1 MSVWFRDKTNRLTRM
16 DPNPPQNM
24 EGQEAGDMNPLPIQI
39 PNEALVPQ
47 GRYMQDYLNPTR
59 ASTPSCIV
67 LPANA
72 HTFTIKPGMLPSLP
86 TFHGMESESPYLH
99 VKEFEEMVGT
109 MVDGPRREDIA
120 RLKLFPFSLKDRAKI
135 WLNSLRSNSIIS
147 WGSMQEEF
155 FKKFFPMN
163 KTASLKKL
171 IYNFQEKEEESFYA
185 CWERYKDLLTAI
197 PHHGYNTGRILSFFY
212 EGISAQTRQFINMMC
227 NGQFMR
233 KSPEEALDFFD
244 ELAENNQS
252 WDFSYSAEN
261 SRQALGSNTS
271 GHGKYTLREPDDLQA
286 KYTQLA
292 RKLEALEIKKVHEIS
307 TPNKIEDFCVI
318 CDRPGHSAAGCP
330 TLPAFKEVLH
340 GGDQISV
347 NAMSQT
353 QGQKPFNSAYSNTYN
368 PGWRNHPNF
377 SWRNADNS
385 NLSQGGQTSNPPQQ
399 HASPMGLN
407 PYGNQNQGQANFQ
420 QAQYQNHNQN
430 VYQPPQ
436 KRSLEDTLHNFIQNQ
451 QASWVQNNQAISDI
465 RIQLTNLTTAVGG
478 MQLEKGKFPSQ
489 PLANPKGQSSIETSI
504 TSETQS

>member
-1 MSVWFRDKTNRLTRM
+1 MSVWFRDETGRLTRM
-16 DPNPPQNM
+16 DPNPIQNM
-24 EGQEAGDMNPLPIQI
+24 EGQEAGDINRLPIQI
-39 PNEALVPQ
+39 PNEAPVPQ

-99 VKEFEEMVGT
+99 IKEFEEMVGT
-109 MVDGPRREDIA
+109 MVDGPHREDIA

-135 WLNSLRSNSIIS
+135 WLNSLRSSSITS
-147 WGSMQEEF
+147 WRSMQEEF

-171 IYNFQEKEEESFYA
+171 IYNFQEREDESFYA

-197 PHHGYNTGRILSFFY
+197 PHHGYDTGRILSFFY
-212 EGISAQTRQFINMMC
+212 EGIAPQTRQFINMMC

-252 WDFSYSAEN
+252 WDFSYSTDRTRNEP
-261 SRQALGSNTS
+261 NTY
-271 GHGKYTLREPDDLQA
+271 GHGKYQLKEQGDLQT
-286 KYTQLA
+286 KYDQLS
-292 RKLEALEIKKVHEIS
+292 RKLESLEIKKIHEVS
-307 TPNKIEDFCVI
+307 TSSGSEEKCVI
-318 CDRPGHSAAGCP
+318 CDRSGHATAGCP
-330 TLPAFKEVLH
+330 TLPAFKEVLQ
-340 GGDQISV
+340 GGDQVSV
-347 NAMSQT
+347 NILNQS
-353 QGQKPFNSAYSNTYN
+353 QKPLNSAYSNTYN
-368 PGWRNHPNF
+368 PGWRSHPNF
-377 SWRNADNS
+377 SWRNTDNS

-399 HASPMGLN
+399 QASPMGLN
-407 PYGNQNQGQANFQ
+407 PYGNQNQGQANVP
-420 QAQYQNHNQN
+420 QAHYQNHNQN

-436 KRSLEDTLHNFIQNQ
+436 KRSLEDTLHTFIQSQ

-465 RIQLTNLTTAVGG
+465 RTQLTKLTIAVGG
-478 MQLEKGKFPSQ
+478 IQQEKGKFPSQ
-489 PLANPKGQSSIETSI
+489 PLANPQGQHGVDTLVPDS
-504 TSETQS
+504 QS